1 MTCLKFIFGWSLCGL
16 CEDFSDSSP
25 EVWRLAVVAGGD
37 PGVKVTHQV
46 YNRMSLLLK
55 SLVTVA
61 GVTPPTSCPGDR
73 VLIVMSSATA

>member
-1 MTCLKFIFGWSLCGL
+1 MTCLKIIFGWSLCGL

-55 SLVTVA
+55 SLDTVVA
-61 GVTPPTSCPGDR
+61 TSCPGDR

>member
-1 MTCLKFIFGWSLCGL
+1 M
-16 CEDFSDSSP
+16 
-25 EVWRLAVVAGGD
+25 VAGGD